1 MSSKRFSFSRCA
13 VTSSSTIPSGIGI
26 SKENLE
32 KIFKTFYR
40 VQDEDSNGEGLGLTI
55 ANRIVEKHEG
65 LIDVESEEGQGCRFI
80 ISLPVYK
87 DDVKQEGPVNE

>member
-1 MSSKRFSFSRCA
+1 MWDN
-13 VTSSSTIPSGIGI
+13 GIGI
-26 SKENLE
+26 YKENLE

-80 ISLPVYK
+80 ISLPAYNGG
-87 DDVKQEGPVNE
+87 DVKQGEPVDE